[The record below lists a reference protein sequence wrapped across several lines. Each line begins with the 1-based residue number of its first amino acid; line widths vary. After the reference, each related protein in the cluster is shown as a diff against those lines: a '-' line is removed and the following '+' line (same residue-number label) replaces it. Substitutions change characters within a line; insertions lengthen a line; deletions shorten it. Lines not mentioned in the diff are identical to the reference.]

1 MANTPKTGVEA
12 ETKKYRRGQQNK
24 LRGIGDKKQ
33 KAKLKRTEELFE
45 NAASKAAM
53 AEILLPSEA
62 GFLEAEGTE
71 KTQRFK
77 QKEIQENV
85 VVEAARKGFNL
96 QLPHF

>member
-45 NAASKAAM
+45 NVSGSDTYVVAN
-53 AEILLPSEA
+53 SEPTVSSNCEQHPV
-62 GFLEAEGTE
+62 GSSIRSVRTG
-71 KTQRFK
+71 
-77 QKEIQENV
+77 N
-85 VVEAARKGFNL
+85 
-96 QLPHF
+96 